1 MNMPAKV
8 SNALL
13 RWLGLFGSI
22 FIGLWVARQR
32 EPMDGIAYFETAL
45 VVTLV
50 TWAIYCAVVYSVAFA
65 WARLVKKNETA
76 N

>member
-1 MNMPAKV
+1 MPAKV

-13 RWLGLFGSI
+13 RWLGFFASI

-32 EPMDGIAYFETAL
+32 EPMDGFGYFETAL

-50 TWAIYCAVVYSVAFA
+50 VWAIYCAVIYSVAFI
-65 WARLVKKNETA
+65 WARLVKKKEATN
-76 N
+76 